1 MRRRFRVGCGCF
13 FLGGRGRGRG
23 VPGRVLLRSFRRTA
37 GSEQP
42 LFCVIYYMLSSGGFA
57 AACLQAIVK
66 GVSSILGRPGQTRAM
81 FQAST
86 TRRPVHTL
94 TTVEGLLLLVPPR
107 TPRSSGYDV
116 YAHAVYVVICYM
128 SIICYMPVICLV
140 QSPPQEAVV
149 VFGYIEGP
157 FLVSRTGCAHERHA
171 PCIEGPFLVSKTGH
185 ARERHAPL

>member
-1 MRRRFRVGCGCF
+1 MDVF
-13 FLGGRGRGRG
+13 FLGGAGEGK
-23 VPGRVLLRSFRRTA
+23 RSSRARFAEKFSQNGGLQTA
-37 GSEQP
+37 
-42 LFCVIYYMLSSGGFA
+42 LFGVIYYMLSSGGFA

-94 TTVEGLLLLVPPR
+94 TTVEGLLLLAPPR
-107 TPRSSGYDV
+107 TPRSSGYDF

-157 FLVSRTGCAHERHA
+157 FLVSRTGCARECHA
-171 PCIEGPFLVSKTGH
+171 PCIEGPFLVSRTGH
-185 ARERHAPL
+185 ARERHAP